1 MSNSYKVSV
10 NKKYNFELSIEDLN
24 SLDIKPTNTSHLHVL
39 KDNQPFKAKILK
51 SNFHKKE
58 YEIRVKKSKYKV
70 VITDKLDALIKEMG
84 FSLGNAKQV
93 NNLKAP
99 MPGLIL
105 EIHVKPGQEVKE
117 GDPLLILS
125 AMKMENSFAS
135 SRDGIIK
142 SVHVKKDDAIE
153 KGQLLIEFE
162 AS

>member
-1 MSNSYKVSV
+1 MSNSYKASV
-10 NKKYNFELSIEDLN
+10 NKKYNFDLSTEDLD

-39 KDNQPFKAKILK
+39 KDNQPFKAKILN
-51 SNFHKKE
+51 SDFQNRE

-70 VITDKLDALIKEMG
+70 VITDELDVLIEKMG

-105 EIHVKPGQEVKE
+105 EINVEPGQEVKE
-117 GDPLLILS
+117 GDSLLILS
-125 AMKMENSFAS
+125 AMKMENNFTSP
-135 SRDGIIK
+135 RDGVIK
-142 SVHVKKDDAIE
+142 TVKVKKDDAIE

-162 AS
+162 A

>member
-1 MSNSYKVSV
+1 MSNSYKASV
-10 NKKYNFELSIEDLN
+10 NKKYNFEFSAEDLN

-39 KDNQPFKAKILK
+39 KDNLPFKAKILK
-51 SNFHKKE
+51 GDFQNRE
-58 YEIRVKKSKYKV
+58 YEIRVKKSKYNV
-70 VITDKLDALIKEMG
+70 VITDDLDALIKEMG
-84 FSLGNAKQV
+84 FSLGNAKQL

-105 EIHVKPGQEVKE
+105 EINVEPGQEVKE
-117 GDPLLILS
+117 GDSLLILS
-125 AMKMENSFAS
+125 AMKMENNFTS

-162 AS
+162 A

>member
-1 MSNSYKVSV
+1 MSNSYKASV
-10 NKKYNFELSIEDLN
+10 NKKYNFELSSEDLN
-24 SLDIKPTNTSHLHVL
+24 SLDIEPTTTSHLHVL

-51 SNFHKKE
+51 TDFHNRE

-70 VITDKLDALIKEMG
+70 VITDELDALIKKMG
-84 FSLGNAKQV
+84 FSLGNTKQI

-105 EIHVKPGQEVKE
+105 EIHVKPGQEVKD

-125 AMKMENSFAS
+125 AMKMENSFVS

-162 AS
+162 A